1 MKESIDSEKYTE
13 SCSPNIKKVNV
24 DKAKELCEE
33 AVIEGWIYC
42 EICNYKCKKK
52 NTIKTHMRT
61 KHSPCISCD
70 ECGNLH
76 CISHLIYIKERI
88 TRR

>member
-1 MKESIDSEKYTE
+1 MKESIDSEKYAE

-33 AVIEGWIYC
+33 AVIESWIYC
-42 EICNYKCKKK
+42 EICDYKCKKK

-88 TRR
+88 IRR